1 MDVKI
6 EKPKGIKGI
15 KPKYW
20 VFIGCGILVVILIIW
35 LATSDIASTYK
46 VEKTGLS
53 IAEVKSQKFD
63 DYVRVDGRV
72 EPISTV
78 QISPEEG
85 GIVME
90 KVVEEG
96 SQVRKGDVIV
106 RLSNSNL
113 DLQILNAEAE
123 LAEKQNILRNT
134 RISMEQ
140 DRLNNRTE
148 QAQLELEVQRKQ
160 RAFEQ
165 KKRLFNDNLIAKED
179 YIQAKEDY
187 ELALRRQT
195 LINQRLDQDSIYRL
209 SQVDQMEDNLANMQ
223 QNILLIRRRKEHLNV
238 VSPID
243 GELGLLDVELG
254 QNINAGEKI
263 GQINDLTNYK
273 VTGQIDEHYI
283 DRVHKDL
290 LATSSRTDRE
300 MNLRLRKVY
309 PEVREGKFKVEF
321 TFTDK
326 CPDNIR
332 SGQTCYLSL
341 QLGQPVD
348 AVVIPKGSFY
358 SVTGGKWVFVLD
370 QTGNKAYKRNIR
382 LGRQN
387 PEYYEVL
394 EGLQPGEKVIV
405 NGYESYGDA
414 TTLTLK
420 D

>member
-15 KPKYW
+15 KPVYW
-20 VFIGCGILVVILIIW
+20 VYIGCGLVALALILW
-35 LATSDIASTYK
+35 LTTSDIASTYK
-46 VEKTGLS
+46 VDKTGVT
-53 IAEVKSQKFD
+53 IADVKSQKFD

-96 SQVRKGDVIV
+96 AQVRKGDVIV
-106 RLSNSNL
+106 KLSNSNL

-160 RAFEQ
+160 RAYQ
-165 KKRLFNDNLIAKED
+165 QQKRLFNDNLIAEEE

-187 ELALRRQT
+187 ELALRRQK
-195 LINQRLDQDSIYRL
+195 LINQRLDQDSIYRIA
-209 SQVDQMEDNLANMQ
+209 QVDQMEDNLANME
-223 QNILLIRRRKEHLNV
+223 QNIQLIRRRKEHLNV

-290 LATSSRTDRE
+290 LATSARNDKD

-309 PEVREGKFKVEF
+309 PEVRDGKFKVEF
-321 TFTDK
+321 IFTDK
-326 CPDNIR
+326 CPSNIR

-341 QLGQPVD
+341 QLGQAID
-348 AVVIPKGSFY
+348 AVVIPRGSFY
-358 SVTGGKWVFVLD
+358 SVTGGKWIFVVD
-370 QTGNKAYKRNIR
+370 QSGKKAYRRNIR

-394 EGLQPGEKVIV
+394 EGLEPGERVIV

-414 TTLTLK
+414 TTLSIE